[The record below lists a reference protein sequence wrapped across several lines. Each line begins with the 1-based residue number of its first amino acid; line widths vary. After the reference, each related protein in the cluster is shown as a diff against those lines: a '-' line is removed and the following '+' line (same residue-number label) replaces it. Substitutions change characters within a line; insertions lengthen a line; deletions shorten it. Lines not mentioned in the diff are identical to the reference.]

1 MDKNDEKDE
10 NSCQEH
16 NRCFIGCKTLQMSN
30 LRCYL
35 VQTGP
40 SSLCSESTVS
50 ICPLLR
56 HFEPS
61 CFYCFFLD
69 AGCRQFG
76 CVAGQVDGRCA
87 PGVTWL
93 EKVRPASSLLF
104 FSPTLFV
111 HVQTLCSFSGFAS
124 SHCHLNGKIVWDSR
138 CVLCMRKKH
147 YGLNA
152 EIKWFWVHGFRYV
165 LFGELQMLAKAAD
178 VYLQHN

>member
-1 MDKNDEKDE
+1 MFFSPIRIRPPPPAHKWVCISISTTMDKNDEKDE

-30 LRCYL
+30 LRCHL

-50 ICPLLR
+50 ICHLLR

-87 PGVTWL
+87 PGVT
-93 EKVRPASSLLF
+93 
-104 FSPTLFV
+104 
-111 HVQTLCSFSGFAS
+111 
-124 SHCHLNGKIVWDSR
+124 
-138 CVLCMRKKH
+138 
-147 YGLNA
+147 
-152 EIKWFWVHGFRYV
+152 
-165 LFGELQMLAKAAD
+165 
-178 VYLQHN
+178 